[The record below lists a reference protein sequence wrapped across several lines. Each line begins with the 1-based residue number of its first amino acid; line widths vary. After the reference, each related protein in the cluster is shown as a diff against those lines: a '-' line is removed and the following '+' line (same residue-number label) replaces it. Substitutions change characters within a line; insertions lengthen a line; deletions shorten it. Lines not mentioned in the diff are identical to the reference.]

1 MGKFFNARIMNMPSS
16 EVRKLKRN
24 TRVSVNRIYGQ
35 TKGFLE
41 DLRKDYN
48 AEEKEDKVSE
58 ERQKVLDRMA
68 KARAARKN
76 G

>member
-41 DLRKDYN
+41 DLRKGYN
-48 AEEKEDKVSE
+48 AEEKEDKVSP
-58 ERQKVLDRMA
+58 ERQKVLDRME
-68 KARAARKN
+68 KVRAARKN

>member
-1 MGKFFNARIMNMPSS
+1 MNMPSS
-16 EVRKLKRN
+16 EVKKLKRN
-24 TRVSVNRIYGQ
+24 TKVTVNRIYGQ

-48 AEEKEDKVSE
+48 AEEKEDKVSP